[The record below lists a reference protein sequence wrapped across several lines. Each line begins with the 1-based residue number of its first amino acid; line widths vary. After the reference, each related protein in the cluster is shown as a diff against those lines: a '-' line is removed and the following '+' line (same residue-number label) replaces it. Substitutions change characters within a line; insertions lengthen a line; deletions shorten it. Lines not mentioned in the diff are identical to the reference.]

1 MYSKLNIVSVILP
14 ILSLIYGIYTKQT
27 DMMLNSL
34 LTIFCIFAIVLINK
48 KFRVLTDRTCFA
60 AVIFI
65 LLAVFLGRT
74 LKVYK
79 IISQWDKILHFTSG
93 FIIAPIGKQVY
104 EKLNGDLS
112 NKKLTTWFTV
122 IFAVAAAG
130 IWEFY
135 EFFVDCIAHISAQN
149 GLTDTML
156 DMIAGTLSALIA
168 VAFLNFKKTKNKV
181 EG

>member
-1 MYSKLNIVSVILP
+1 MYSKFNIISVVLP
-14 ILSLIYGIYTKQT
+14 ILSLIYGMYTKQT
-27 DMMLNSL
+27 DMVLNSL

-48 KFRVLTDRTCFA
+48 KFRIFTDGTCFA

-74 LKVYK
+74 LKVYH
-79 IISQWDKILHFTSG
+79 IISQWDKVLHFTSG
-93 FIIAPIGKQVY
+93 FIIASIGGQVY
-104 EKLNGDLS
+104 IKLNGNLS
-112 NKKLTTWFTV
+112 NKKLMTWFTV

-130 IWEFY
+130 VWEFY

-156 DMIAGTLSALIA
+156 DMIAGTVSALIA
-168 VAFLNFKKTKNKV
+168 VIFSNIKHNTHS
-181 EG
+181 E